1 MGAVQ
6 AAVDMTRFTLKKC
19 ETLLDDFDD
28 DEDVHVFFFKLDT
41 FFFQLVFFE

>member
-28 DEDVHVFFFKLDT
+28 DEDVHFFFSNLYT
-41 FFFQLVFFE
+41 FFSQLVFSE